1 MPLFYGGYDLR
12 RGFGKIRVMKA
23 HKKVL
28 SFSGTVCGVAV
39 FLAICFM
46 TGAACAASEA
56 SSASTFI
63 YVDTSESPFWR
74 TATNSTVELSIDYPA
89 GVSSASLSVTG
100 AFGYSMSDANVA
112 AGLYKLSLPAA
123 TSPET
128 EDVYDLVLTLGDGTV
143 RTARFGVISG
153 VSNSPEGS
161 TRCIPYS
168 GSPSWSRVHQR
179 AVLPIPY
186 GTTSFS
192 IGGATVD
199 TGLDGATGWYPFGPL
214 AIDSSETV
222 RLVTSEIDCS
232 ALLRSVG
239 PGWILIVQ

>member
-1 MPLFYGGYDLR
+1 
-12 RGFGKIRVMKA
+12 
-23 HKKVL
+23 
-28 SFSGTVCGVAV
+28 
-39 FLAICFM
+39 M

-74 TATNSTVELSIDYPA
+74 TATNSTVELAIDYPA

-161 TRCIPYS
+161 TRCIPS
-168 GSPSWSRVHQR
+168 SRSPAWSRVHER
-179 AVLPIPY
+179 AVMPIPY
-186 GTTSFS
+186 GTVSLS
-192 IGGATVD
+192 VGGEPVD
-199 TGLDGATGWYPFGPL
+199 TGLDGAAGWYPLGPL
-214 AIDSSETV
+214 AVDSSEAVSLETSDTV
-222 RLVTSEIDCS
+222 YSQ
-232 ALLRSVG
+232 LLKGVG
-239 PGWILIVQ
+239 IGFLLLFR